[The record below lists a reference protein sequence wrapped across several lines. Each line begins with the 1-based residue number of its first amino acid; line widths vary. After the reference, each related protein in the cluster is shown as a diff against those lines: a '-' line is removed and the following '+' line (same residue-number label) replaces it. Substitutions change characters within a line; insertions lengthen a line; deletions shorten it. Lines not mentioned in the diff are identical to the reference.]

1 MVKESDIT
9 SYLKHNL
16 TTHYMGKTA
25 YYIPVTSSTM
35 DEARILAEQ
44 GAPEGTAIIAGKQE
58 TGRGRMGRSWLSP
71 VGGLATS
78 IILRPP
84 EETLR
89 LLPAIASVAVYKT
102 IETMGIQASIKWP
115 NDVLVSGKKVCG
127 ILIENAFNEGNLVYS
142 VIGIG
147 INVNFETTLFP
158 EIADIATSLSVE
170 LGKEVSIAEVALNL
184 YSEMENLYDRIDK
197 PDFIMGEWTRYMGTI
212 GRCVS
217 ANLGSRA
224 IEGLAQA
231 VNPNG
236 NLVLRLGDGSLYEV
250 IAGDVTNIRD
260 KAK

>member
-16 TTHYMGKTA
+16 ATRYMGKTA

-44 GAPEGTAIIAGKQE
+44 DAPEGTAIIAGKQQ
-58 TGRGRMGRSWLSP
+58 TGRGRMGRAWLSP
-71 VGGLATS
+71 EGGLATS

-84 EETLR
+84 VDALR

-102 IETMGIQASIKWP
+102 IEIMGIHASIKWP
-115 NDVLVSGKKVCG
+115 NDVLISGKKVCG
-127 ILIENAFNEGNLVYS
+127 ILIENTFNEVNLVYS

-158 EIADIATSLSVE
+158 EIADIATSLSIE
-170 LGKEVSIAEVALNL
+170 LGKEVSVAEVALNL
-184 YSEMENLYDRIDK
+184 YSEMENLYDRIDE
-197 PDFIMGEWTRYMGTI
+197 PDFILGEWIRHMGTI
-212 GRCVS
+212 GKRVS
-217 ANLGSRA
+217 AKFGIRT
-224 IEGLAQA
+224 IEGIAQA
-231 VNPNG
+231 INPDG
-236 NLVLRLGDGSLYEV
+236 NLVLRLDDGSLHEI